1 MRRGLQTPVA
11 LICTIVGACALTE
24 CGTPYANI
32 SNPVCFR
39 HSQNGS
45 SVPFTAFDGQ
55 PLRLTAAEC
64 AQRNQVWDQQEQA
77 NLKAQIEQTRRDAM
91 ATQAA
96 STPDDGAT
104 MWRQPTPAEKAA
116 NPALETIR
124 VQPHWTNVITQNGVV
139 YQIDL
144 NSIYRPKSSTA
155 IFAMTRSDEG
165 SGFKPENYH
174 GLLFWCP
181 DHMTFARSGPL
192 AKQVTPMIYLT
203 PDSIGRQLADIA
215 CANADH
221 EPN

>member
-1 MRRGLQTPVA
+1 M
-11 LICTIVGACALTE
+11 E
-24 CGTPYANI
+24 CGTP
-32 SNPVCFR
+32 NPVCFR
-39 HSQNGS
+39 HSQNN
-45 SVPFTAFDGQ
+45 SVPFTAFNGQ
-55 PLRLTAAEC
+55 PLRITAEEC

-77 NLKAQIEQTRRDAM
+77 NLKAQIEQTRRDAI
-91 ATQAA
+91 AAQVA

-116 NPALETIR
+116 NPALETVR
-124 VQPHWTNVITQNGVV
+124 VQPHWTNVTTQNGIV

-174 GLLFWCP
+174 GILFWCP
-181 DHMTFARSGPL
+181 DHMTIARSGPL

-203 PDSIGRQLADIA
+203 PDSIGRQFADIA